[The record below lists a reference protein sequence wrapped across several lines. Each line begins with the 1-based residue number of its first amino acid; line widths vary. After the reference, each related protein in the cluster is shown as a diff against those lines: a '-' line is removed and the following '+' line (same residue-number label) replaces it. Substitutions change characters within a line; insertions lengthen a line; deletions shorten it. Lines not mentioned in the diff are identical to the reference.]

1 MINGVFTMAKGV
13 SGVKRR
19 RGVSKATNATAQ
31 GGRHAA
37 PRWDIGHLARAV
49 RRALLPQSLAVRLLG
64 LGLTSL
70 AASAGAMA
78 LTGCSNGQYDP
89 VFDPR
94 AMQLNERTNA
104 AEINL
109 SGPSLTAKP
118 ESLPVIKER
127 TTLKSGTTLP
137 TTIPVGGLSGT
148 DSPLTR
154 LSLREIVQRAVANS
168 SDVRVAGYDPAINA
182 QKVIQ
187 SQAVFDPTFVTNV
200 TAERID
206 MQTNGSPITV
216 KSGNEVLLPFNKQ
229 NVYTVQSGIQQNTL
243 TGGKMSLL
251 LQIDENDSDKP
262 ADYRMINPYWENQI
276 QFQIT
281 QPLLK
286 GFGTDV
292 NAAKITIG
300 KDDERI
306 SVLEFRKSLEDTVD
320 MIEQDYWQLYEA
332 EQEVLYDQQLV
343 DSALQTYNVL
353 RDRLIHG
360 MVDPDSGGEVPVAQA
375 ETRVKADQAVLVGA
389 QLHVRDISMD
399 IKRRMN
405 DPEFPV
411 SSPLVILPAD
421 TPLEAPIEFNLKDQ
435 INTALENRL
444 ELGEQQY
451 RIDET
456 DVLLMTARNGEL
468 PQLDFVASA
477 TAQRLAGGGSSV
489 LTGIDQIHNQGQ
501 FNHIGYQ
508 VGVQFSYP
516 IGDRG
521 PKAATRQAQLQR
533 LQAIEQY
540 RNLITQVSLDVELNW
555 DAVYSA
561 YKQAERRYQS
571 RLAAQHQIEL
581 LNKQE
586 VSGVAHLTPPFVQ
599 VRLQALEDLAT
610 AQREEALALAN
621 YNIAIEKLQKAKGT
635 LLRYDNV
642 IMQEDPL
649 IQRDN
654 GH

>member
-1 MINGVFTMAKGV
+1 MAKGA
-13 SGVKRR
+13 SGPRGGR
-19 RGVSKATNATAQ
+19 RGFSKAVNAHSQ
-31 GGRHAA
+31 GGR
-37 PRWDIGHLARAV
+37 DNLACPGVGNLAQAV
-49 RRALLPQSLAVRLLG
+49 RHALLPQSLAVRLLG
-64 LGLTSL
+64 LGMTSL
-70 AASAGAMA
+70 IASAGALA
-78 LTGCSNGQYDP
+78 LTGCHEGQYDP
-89 VFDPR
+89 QFDPR
-94 AMQLNERTNA
+94 LMQANERDNA
-104 AEINL
+104 TPVL
-109 SGPSLTAKP
+109 VPTPPLTRP
-118 ESLPVIKER
+118 ESLPYVKEQ
-127 TTLKSGTTLP
+127 TTLKTGTTLP
-137 TTIPVGGLSGT
+137 TIIKAGGLSGT

-154 LSLREIVQRAVANS
+154 LSLREIIQRAVANS

-187 SQAVFDPTFVTNV
+187 NQAVFDPTLLVNV
-200 TAERID
+200 TPQRID
-206 MQTNGSPITV
+206 QQTNGTEITEANG
-216 KSGNEVLLPFNKQ
+216 KTPTLFYNKE
-229 NVYTVQSGIQQNTL
+229 NVYTYQAGIQQQTP
-243 TGGKMSLL
+243 TGAKIGLL
-251 LQIDENDSDKP
+251 YQADLNDFDKP
-262 ADYRMINPYWENQI
+262 VFFKQINPYWESQI

-281 QPLLK
+281 QPLLR
-286 GFGTDV
+286 GFGTEV
-292 NAAKITIG
+292 NAAKITIS
-300 KDDERI
+300 KDDQKI

-343 DSALQTYNVL
+343 DSATQTYNVL
-353 RDRLIHG
+353 LDRYKRGII
-360 MVDPDSGGEVPVAQA
+360 DPDSGGEVPVAQA
-375 ETRVKADQAVLVGA
+375 ETRVRADQAVLIGA

-399 IKRRMN
+399 LKRRMN

-421 TPLEAPIEFNLKDQ
+421 APLEVPVEFNLKDQ
-435 INTALENRL
+435 IDTALENRL

-468 PQLDFVASA
+468 PQLDLVASA
-477 TAQRLAGGGSSV
+477 TIQGLAQEWTTALR
-489 LTGIDQIHNQGQ
+489 NQGE

-508 VGVQFSYP
+508 LGLQFSYP
-516 IGDRG
+516 IGNRSA
-521 PKAATRQAQLQR
+521 KAATRQAQLQR
-533 LQAIEQY
+533 LQAMEQY

-561 YKQAERRYQS
+561 YLQARARYQS
-571 RLAAQHQIEL
+571 RQAAQHQIEL
-581 LNKQE
+581 LNKQ
-586 VSGVAHLTPPFVQ
+586 VVAETAKQTAPFVQ

-642 IMQEDPL
+642 VMQEDPI

-654 GH
+654 GR